1 MKKFKHLFIALA
13 AMLLA
18 VPDLHAQ
25 KYVIGSVMDISEA
38 ADGVEVVFEG
48 RTDNTNKE
56 GYLGMPNGAT
66 PLVRFTGD
74 EVPEDIVWVLC
85 AVDSLNPVTG
95 DPMFNLKNK
104 ATGEYIGSDWSQ
116 TSNYRLFAV
125 TDQADAAPFCF
136 KYANSG
142 DTYGGVNS
150 GSFDSGD

>member
-66 PLVRFTGD
+66 PLVPLHGRRSARGHRMGA
-74 EVPEDIVWVLC
+74 LRC
-85 AVDSLNPVTG
+85 
-95 DPMFNLKNK
+95 
-104 ATGEYIGSDWSQ
+104 
-116 TSNYRLFAV
+116 
-125 TDQADAAPFCF
+125 
-136 KYANSG
+136 
-142 DTYGGVNS
+142 
-150 GSFDSGD
+150 

>member
-74 EVPEDIVWVLC
+74 EVPENIV
-85 AVDSLNPVTG
+85 
-95 DPMFNLKNK
+95 
-104 ATGEYIGSDWSQ
+104 
-116 TSNYRLFAV
+116 
-125 TDQADAAPFCF
+125 
-136 KYANSG
+136 
-142 DTYGGVNS
+142 
-150 GSFDSGD
+150 